1 LEAHTVELEDDKLG
15 VVRSW
20 SALAT
25 RDGALAYVAF
35 FRNTLVPQLGRIP
48 GHRGALVLRRPAG
61 DVIEIT
67 VLTFWESMDA
77 VKRFAGDPPDRAVVE
92 PEGRAILLSFD
103 EHVKHLEI
111 GFSSLA
117 PPMQ

>member
-1 LEAHTVELEDDKLG
+1 MFEDSKLG

-25 RDGALAYVAF
+25 PDGALEYVAF
-35 FRNTLVPQLGRIP
+35 FQKTLVPQLRRIP
-48 GHRGALVLRRPAG
+48 GHRGALVLRRPAD

-77 VKRFAGDPPDRAVVE
+77 VKRFAGDPPDRAVIE
-92 PEGRAILLSFD
+92 PEARAILLSVD
-103 EHVKHLEI
+103 ERVKHLAI
-111 GFSSLA
+111 ALTSLA
-117 PPMQ
+117 LESGPRLCQ

>member
-1 LEAHTVELEDDKLG
+1 VQLNDELG

-25 RDGALAYVAF
+25 PDGAVAYVAF
-35 FRNTLVPQLGRIP
+35 FRNTLLPQLRRIP
-48 GHRGALVLRRPAG
+48 GHRGALVLRRPVG
-61 DVIEIT
+61 DGIEIT

-92 PEGRAILLSFD
+92 PEARALLLSFD
-103 EHVKHLEI
+103 KHVKHLAI
-111 GFSSLA
+111 GLTSLA
-117 PPMQ
+117 PEP